1 MDYRKTPEKPLPL
14 VEISA
19 IMNSDTI
26 NKYPSPPSFIN
37 RRIMQILESINYF
50 VNKSIQYRC
59 SLTSISSLKLAH
71 NKVPISS
78 WIQKVIDSFV
88 ILSKVRAYSLFFL
101 LITEEIRPNGATQ
114 I

>member
-1 MDYRKTPEKPLPL
+1 MDYRKIPEKPLPL

-50 VNKSIQYRC
+50 VNK
-59 SLTSISSLKLAH
+59 
-71 NKVPISS
+71 PIP
-78 WIQKVIDSFV
+78 V
-88 ILSKVRAYSLFFL
+88 
-101 LITEEIRPNGATQ
+101 
-114 I
+114 